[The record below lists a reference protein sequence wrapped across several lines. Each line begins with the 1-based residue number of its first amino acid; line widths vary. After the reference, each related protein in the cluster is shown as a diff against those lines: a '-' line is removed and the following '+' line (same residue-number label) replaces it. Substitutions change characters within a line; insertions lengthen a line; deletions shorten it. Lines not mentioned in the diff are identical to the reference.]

1 MRRAGILTE
10 KINNTNNTERCGAL
24 GERCKMDYSKM
35 SPVEVR
41 HLIREGKI
49 TGPTAGMC
57 AGYAQANLVVLP
69 KAQAYD
75 FLLFAQRNPAPC
87 PILEVSDEGSRELHY
102 MAQDCD
108 IARDFPKYRVYKRGE
123 LVGEYTDVAELWRDD
138 FVSFII
144 GCSFSFE
151 ADLLAAGLPVRHIE
165 EGRNVPMYLTNI
177 ACRPAGCFSGNMVVS
192 MRPFTPH
199 NASLAV
205 QITAAMP
212 KVHGAPVHIGEPAEL
227 GISDI
232 AKPDF
237 GDAVTIN
244 PGEIPVFWPCGVTPQ
259 AVVMESKPEI
269 VITHAP
275 GHMLILD
282 TKNLDLKY

>member
-1 MRRAGILTE
+1 MNYRDMSPAEVRRLIRAGE
-10 KINNTNNTERCGAL
+10 
-24 GERCKMDYSKM
+24 
-35 SPVEVR
+35 
-41 HLIREGKI
+41 I

-57 AGYAQANLVVLP
+57 AGHAQANLVILP

-75 FLLFAQRNPAPC
+75 FLLFAQRNPRPC
-87 PILEVSDEGSRELHY
+87 PILEVSDTGSRALKY
-102 MAQDCD
+102 MAADCD
-108 IARDFPKYRVYKRGE
+108 IARDFPKYRVYEHGE
-123 LVGEYTDVAELWRDD
+123 LTGEYTDIADLWRDD

-165 EGRNVPMYLTNI
+165 EGRNVPMYVTNI
-177 ACRPAGCFSGNMVVS
+177 DCQPAGCFAGKMVVS
-192 MRPFTPH
+192 MRPFTPQQ
-199 NASLAV
+199 ASLAV

-212 KVHGAPVHIGEPAEL
+212 RVHGAPIHIGEPAEL
-227 GISDI
+227 GIADVG
-232 AKPDF
+232 KPDF
-237 GDAVTIN
+237 GDAVTIK

-259 AVVMESKPEI
+259 AVVMASKPEI

-282 TKNLDLKY
+282 AKNLDLKY